1 MSSADFLTGI
11 AAILATM
18 AKKAAAL
25 IYISFQPL
33 LVVITQGNKCPEE
46 LCCFL

>member
-25 IYISFQPL
+25 LTSPSSP
-33 LVVITQGNKCPEE
+33 C
-46 LCCFL
+46 